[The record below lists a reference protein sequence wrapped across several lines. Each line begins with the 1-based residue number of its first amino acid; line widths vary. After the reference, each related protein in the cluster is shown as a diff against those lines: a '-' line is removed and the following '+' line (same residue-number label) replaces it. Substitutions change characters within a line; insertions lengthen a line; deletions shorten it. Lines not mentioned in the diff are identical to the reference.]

1 LGCAAHDR
9 LDNAN
14 SIQLVYLHPT
24 VHTTEGQ
31 RHANMESLY
40 DYGSRA
46 GFWRL
51 HRLFTKKKI
60 PATVF
65 AVGMALERNPA
76 VCHALKETDWEVA
89 SHGYRWIDYQNIDP
103 ETEKEHIARTIKIHE
118 KLLGKRPVGFYQGKV
133 CD

>member
-1 LGCAAHDR
+1 
-9 LDNAN
+9 
-14 SIQLVYLHPT
+14 
-24 VHTTEGQ
+24 
-31 RHANMESLY
+31 MESLY

-89 SHGYRWIDYQNIDP
+89 SHGYRWIDYQKIDP

-133 CD
+133 CDCPILLCACCCRGSWLCLHVLHIGILLSLFIFG